1 MALPGFGVNRVIH
14 SKSLL
19 LGRYK
24 AAFLIPL
31 GANKTLGEYGW
42 EFGNK
47 YFTTDI
53 LIFLIELLGLVLE
66 ESYLGID
73 KYIGEGIQASVIHN
87 DEGKI
92 GNVSF
97 QIYGDNKKRLKEAFI
112 SSNLK
117 GSCELF
123 FPD

>member
-1 MALPGFGVNRVIH
+1 MTS
-14 SKSLL
+14 SKPFS

-31 GANKTLGEYGW
+31 GTDKTLGEYGW
-42 EFGNK
+42 EFGIK
-47 YFTTDI
+47 YFTVDI
-53 LIFLIELLGLVLE
+53 LSFLIGLLGLVLE

-73 KYIGEGIQASVIHN
+73 KYIGEDIQASVIHN

-92 GNVSF
+92 EHVSF
-97 QIYGDNKKRLKEAFI
+97 QIYGNNKKRLEEAFI
-112 SSNLK
+112 SSKLDS
-117 GSCELF
+117 SCELF